1 MDEGKTSGNTAL
13 EGTVGPRGR
22 QYQPTSSRSQGSESS
37 RGVISQFSLKEE
49 EDEEDDDEDLK
60 ERTREEATKFS
71 RVVLNSWAAGD
82 TSK

>member
-1 MDEGKTSGNTAL
+1 MDEEKTSGNTVL
-13 EGTVGPRGR
+13 EGTAGPRGR
-22 QYQPTSSRSQGSESS
+22 RYQTMSSRSQGNEFSG
-37 RGVISQFSLKEE
+37 GVLYKFSLKEE
-49 EDEEDDDEDLK
+49 EEDDDDEDK